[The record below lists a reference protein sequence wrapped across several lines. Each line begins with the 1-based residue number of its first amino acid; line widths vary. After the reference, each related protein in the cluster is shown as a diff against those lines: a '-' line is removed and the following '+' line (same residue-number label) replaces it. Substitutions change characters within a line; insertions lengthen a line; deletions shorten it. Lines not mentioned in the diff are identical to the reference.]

1 MPEPQDDRDTPDTQP
16 SWYTNRTL
24 AVAARR
30 TLQSQENWIRQIDEK
45 AMRTLRF
52 NTVLLGLLL
61 PGFSYAVRHGIVA
74 SPEAFY
80 NDHAAAGVGLLLAS
94 IVLAGLTYT
103 SSSVQTDISADDIS
117 TAQANAYTDATTHD
131 ALVSGYE
138 LSIRENRGV
147 LFWNAVLVNA
157 TVFSMVAGLT
167 ALALGTVV
175 ALGIPVPPWASA
187 TSYAALGAFLVL
199 SQAF

>member
-1 MPEPQDDRDTPDTQP
+1 MPEQPEDRGTNDTQP

-61 PGFSYAVRHGIVA
+61 PGFSYAVRHDIVA

-80 NDHAAAGVGLLLAS
+80 NGHVAAGVGLLLAS

-103 SSSVQTDISADDIS
+103 SSSIQTDISAGDIS
-117 TAQANAYTDATTHD
+117 EARTANYTDATTHD

-167 ALALGTVV
+167 VLALGTVV
-175 ALGIPVPPWASA
+175 ALGIHIPLWAYA
-187 TSYAALGAFLVL
+187 TSYAALAAFLVL
-199 SQAF
+199 SQAL